1 MACFSRNSVSKK
13 GGFQAEIRYA
23 LECARRVPLDEIFMI
38 PVRLD
43 DCPVPARI
51 QKELQYIDLFPD
63 WARGLRRLF
72 TVMGRARAQ
81 TPQAG

>member
-1 MACFSRNSVSKK
+1 
-13 GGFQAEIRYA
+13 
-23 LECARRVPLDEIFMI
+23 MI